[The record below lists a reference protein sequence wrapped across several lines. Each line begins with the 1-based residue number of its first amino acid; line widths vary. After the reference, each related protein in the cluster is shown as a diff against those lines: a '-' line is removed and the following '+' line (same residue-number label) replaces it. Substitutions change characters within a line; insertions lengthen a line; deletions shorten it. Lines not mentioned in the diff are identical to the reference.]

1 MKLFYIYMSNNQF
14 EIDSAMNMI
23 KEEIIR
29 ELSDLVSKK
38 NSELYLQDLSSTN
51 LPFSDKSLD

>member
-1 MKLFYIYMSNNQF
+1 MSNNQF